1 MSQIKINQKAE
12 GFLMFSFLAKKLKF
26 LQLLKK
32 NLSQDQE
39 EQNKSPQLTANLK
52 TNLQMIKNILG
63 NSDDIIIRPFVLGTK
78 DQQEAALIMIDGL
91 IDKASVHDFI
101 IKPLMLE
108 SRSLN
113 DNDSLADSIE
123 ELTETLVCIA
133 EVKKVKTLDE
143 LVNDCLKGDTAL
155 LVNGH
160 PGALII
166 NTRGWKSRGI
176 EQPQTEVSVRGPR
189 EGFTETLRVN
199 TALIRRKI
207 RDPDL
212 TFETMTIGK
221 RSKTDVTIVYLKGV
235 VRPGLVEEIKKRLK
249 KINTDLI
256 LESGY
261 IEQFIE
267 DAPFSPFST
276 IGNTERPDTVA
287 AKIMEGRAAILVDGT
302 PMVLTVPLLFIESF
316 QTMEDYYS
324 RPYYASV
331 VRLLRMLS
339 FFISIMAPATYVA
352 LTTFHQE
359 LLPTP
364 LALSMAS
371 AREGVPFPAFLEA
384 FLLGLAFEILREA
397 GIRLPQ
403 AVGTAISIVGA
414 LVIGEAA
421 VSAGLV
427 SAPLI
432 IVVAITAIS
441 SFAVIP
447 QSDASAFIRF
457 ILLLLASTLG
467 IFGISVGLLGILIH
481 LATLKSF
488 GVPYLAPFAPLKPA
502 DLKDTLIRFPLWLMI
517 TRPSSITKKDP
528 QREKWGLMPRPQ
540 DDNNKG

>member
-1 MSQIKINQKAE
+1 
-12 GFLMFSFLAKKLKF
+12 
-26 LQLLKK
+26 
-32 NLSQDQE
+32 
-39 EQNKSPQLTANLK
+39 
-52 TNLQMIKNILG
+52 MIKNILG

-235 VRPGLVEEIKKRLK
+235 VRPGLVEEIK
-249 KINTDLI
+249 N
-256 LESGY
+256 
-261 IEQFIE
+261 
-267 DAPFSPFST
+267 
-276 IGNTERPDTVA
+276 V
-287 AKIMEGRAAILVDGT
+287 
-302 PMVLTVPLLFIESF
+302 
-316 QTMEDYYS
+316 
-324 RPYYASV
+324 
-331 VRLLRMLS
+331 
-339 FFISIMAPATYVA
+339 
-352 LTTFHQE
+352 
-359 LLPTP
+359 
-364 LALSMAS
+364 
-371 AREGVPFPAFLEA
+371 
-384 FLLGLAFEILREA
+384 
-397 GIRLPQ
+397 
-403 AVGTAISIVGA
+403 
-414 LVIGEAA
+414 
-421 VSAGLV
+421 
-427 SAPLI
+427 
-432 IVVAITAIS
+432 
-441 SFAVIP
+441 
-447 QSDASAFIRF
+447 
-457 ILLLLASTLG
+457 
-467 IFGISVGLLGILIH
+467 
-481 LATLKSF
+481 
-488 GVPYLAPFAPLKPA
+488 
-502 DLKDTLIRFPLWLMI
+502 
-517 TRPSSITKKDP
+517 
-528 QREKWGLMPRPQ
+528 
-540 DDNNKG
+540 